1 MVALLED
8 LRSAIRGL
16 RLRPGYALVV
26 IATLALGIGAASA
39 VFSLV
44 DGVVLRPLPYPD
56 SDQLVLLREKN
67 TNNEWNTSV
76 ADFEAVRAENRSFD
90 GVAAA
95 QSFDVVMTGS
105 AEPSWVSARSVTAD
119 YFNVL
124 RVSPM
129 RGRGF
134 ERGEDKAGA
143 ARVAVVSQPFV
154 DKQFGPGADA
164 LNRTLQLDGESYTIV
179 GVMAPGMESLP
190 ALRAEVWLAMQ
201 PPAPTR
207 RGPFTLSTIARL
219 RDGVSREQAIDDL
232 ATISRGLL
240 ARWSADFKDESARIV
255 ALPLHDAIV
264 GGVRGTIWVAFGAV
278 IVVLLIA
285 VVNIANLVLMRVTE
299 RAQDLGVR
307 AALGAS
313 KRRLARLLVTE
324 SVVLSLV
331 GGAAGVLLA
340 NVLLDAYRALGPTVP
355 RIAQISIDWR
365 VIAFAGGVALVA
377 GLAAGTLPLLFGAIG
392 RAAAGQ
398 ARGGTASRGQQVLR
412 SGLVSLEFALAL
424 PLLVCAALLANS
436 LWRLQG
442 VNPGF
447 APEGMLT
454 ARVRLPETTYKDP
467 LSRIAFWER
476 ALPEIQAIP
485 GVRAATLA
493 NGTPPDSPGTYN
505 NFDLVGRPVENQ
517 PISPWTPVVANFFD
531 AMGVRVIEGRAFD
544 ATDTPNS
551 PPTVIVSESWAKQ
564 YFPGESAVG
573 KQQYEGGNTENPVT
587 IVGVVSDVKWDGLR
601 NPAEAVY
608 APISQGW
615 FNNPMY
621 IFVRTDGDALALAET
636 LRKTLMKL
644 EPAAVPSEVTTMESR
659 LQQSLSDQRHW
670 ATVIAGFALAALLL
684 AAVGVFGVLAYYVSR
699 QQREIGIRLS
709 LGADT
714 RAIVAMVLKRG
725 VVLAAIGSAVGVAL
739 SLMLTRSIESLL
751 FEVSRTDV
759 LTMVGAT
766 ALMLAIALAACWLP
780 ARKAAKTSPI
790 EALRYE

>member
-1 MVALLED
+1 MAALLED
-8 LRSAIRGL
+8 LRNALRGL

-26 IATLALGIGAASA
+26 VATLALGIGAASA

-44 DGVVLRPLPYPD
+44 DGVVLRPLPFPD
-56 SDQLVLLREKN
+56 ADRLVVLREKN
-67 TNNEWNTSV
+67 ANNEWNTSV

-90 GVAAA
+90 SVAAA
-95 QSFDVVMTGS
+95 QAFDVVLTGT
-105 AEPSWVSARSVTAD
+105 AEPSWVSARSVTASFFD
-119 YFNVL
+119 VL
-124 RVSPM
+124 RVKPA

-134 ERGEDKAGA
+134 ERGEDLAGA
-143 ARVAVVSQPFV
+143 ARVAVVSQTFAQ
-154 DKQFGPGADA
+154 KQFGPGVDP
-164 LNRTLQLDGESYTIV
+164 LNRTLELDGESYTVV
-179 GVMAPGMESLP
+179 GVMAPGMETLP
-190 ALRAEVWLAMQ
+190 AMRAEVWLAMQ

-219 RDGVSREQAIDDL
+219 RDGVTREQAMDDL

-240 ARWSADFKDESARIV
+240 ARWSQDFKDDTARIV
-255 ALPLHDAIV
+255 ALPLHEAVV
-264 GGVRGTIWVAFGAV
+264 GGVRGTLWVAFGAV

-313 KRRLARLLVTE
+313 KGRLARLLVTE

-331 GGAAGVLLA
+331 GGAAGVVLA
-340 NVLLDAYRALGPTVP
+340 RMLLDAYRALGPTVP
-355 RIAQISIDWR
+355 RLAQIAIDWR
-365 VIAFAGGVALVA
+365 VLAFAGGVALVA
-377 GLAAGTLPLLFGAIG
+377 GLAFGTLPLLFGAIG
-392 RAAAGQ
+392 RAIAGQ
-398 ARGGTASRGQQVLR
+398 ARGGTASRGQQLFR

-436 LWRLQG
+436 LWRLQH

-447 APEGMLT
+447 TAEGMLT
-454 ARVRLPETTYKDP
+454 ARVRLPETTYKETE
-467 LSRIAFWER
+467 SRIAFWNR

-493 NGTPPDSPGTYN
+493 NGTPPDGPGTYN
-505 NFDLVGRPVENQ
+505 NFDIVGRPVENQ

-544 ATDTPNS
+544 ATDTPTS

-587 IVGVVSDVKWDGLR
+587 VVGVVSDVKWDGLR

-621 IFVRTDGDALALAET
+621 VFVRTDGDPLALAET

-659 LQQSLSDQRHW
+659 LRESLADQRHW
-670 ATVIAGFALAALLL
+670 AAVIAGFALAALLL
-684 AAVGVFGVLAYYVSR
+684 SAIGVFGVLAYYVSR

-709 LGADT
+709 LGASAQ
-714 RAIVAMVLKRG
+714 RIVGMVLRRG
-725 VVLAAIGSAVGVAL
+725 VVLAALGSVVGIGL
-739 SLMLTRSIESLL
+739 SLVLTRSIESLL
-751 FEVSRTDV
+751 FDVSRMDV
-759 LTMVGAT
+759 LTLVGAT
-766 ALMLAIALAACWLP
+766 GLMLAIAIAACWLP
-780 ARKAAKTSPI
+780 ARRAARTSPV